1 MEGLRFFALLYF
13 LSIIKF
19 IKTQYI
25 FIDIHYCAGL
35 LFCILNEWAAE
46 SFFSW
51 DTYAWYYPISL
62 LFDIL
67 IYDDAA
73 VWMTCSAFVGYLL
86 ALVCAGQYK
95 KRALPHGS
103 DPFGMSKFRLLF
115 GLGVL
120 VFGGIFFFLSMATA
134 GWDSFGWWVV
144 FVIILYSWTAV
155 LSYAALTYGVERLVK
170 FTRKDDSFR
179 ISPIRKGI
187 ASLPYFV
194 AVFAVV
200 YWIEMH

>member
-19 IKTQYI
+19 IKIRYI

-46 SFFSW
+46 SFFPW

-95 KRALPHGS
+95 KRAL
-103 DPFGMSKFRLLF
+103 
-115 GLGVL
+115 
-120 VFGGIFFFLSMATA
+120 
-134 GWDSFGWWVV
+134 
-144 FVIILYSWTAV
+144 
-155 LSYAALTYGVERLVK
+155 TYGVERLVK